1 MLPPIH
7 LAWPALCEGPDAL
20 IWRADVMS
28 RVTAV
33 TRAQGS
39 TVRLEASAPRKR
51 GALEERA
58 TFVDPRKQKLHRA
71 RGGAA
76 RWSASTCRND
86 YGAQKFDYFDAARAG
101 WSDADHT

>member
-58 TFVDPRKQKLHRA
+58 TYV
-71 RGGAA
+71 GAA
-76 RWSASTCRND
+76 AWQMLKMTFRGRL
-86 YGAQKFDYFDAARAG
+86 
-101 WSDADHT
+101 

>member
-1 MLPPIH
+1 
-7 LAWPALCEGPDAL
+7 
-20 IWRADVMS
+20 MS

-58 TFVDPRKQKLHRA
+58 TYVDPRKQKLHRA

-76 RWSASTCRND
+76 RRGGL
-86 YGAQKFDYFDAARAG
+86 YEGALQGAPSISEGTPAVGTVVSMAQDLPSLSVVAVPNGAHEQG
-101 WSDADHT
+101 QHE